1 MKQTNDERGFSLV
14 EIIISIMMLTIVM
27 GAAFSLLHTFQSSY
41 KYEEAHADAQ
51 RNGRFALA
59 RLNEIIRSAGTNPTA
74 NITVNPTNFAVL
86 QSPTTSGTAQTA
98 TAIRLKSDLDGD
110 GVNTTNVSANTD
122 VIVTAEDLILRLN
135 TTTRQIMLDN
145 YTTSPVTS
153 TPIADGI
160 ASLSFTDPNGTSNTN
175 KTIIVTLVAVPIG
188 IAQGDSHYREVS
200 YSAAIRLRNR

>member
-1 MKQTNDERGFSLV
+1 MKQTKDERGFSLI
-14 EIIISIMMLTIVM
+14 EIMVAMMMLTVVT
-27 GAAFSLLHTFQSSY
+27 GVAFSLLHTFQSSY

-86 QSPTTSGTAQTA
+86 QNPTTSGSARTSSS
-98 TAIRLKSDLDGD
+98 IRLKSDLNGD
-110 GVNTTNVSANTD
+110 GLNTANVSANTD
-122 VIVTAEDLILRLN
+122 VIVTAEDVMLRLDAVN
-135 TTTRQIMLDN
+135 RQVIMDN

-160 ASLSFTDPNGTSNTN
+160 ASLTFTDPNGATNTN
-175 KTIIVTLVAVPIG
+175 KTIIVTLVAVPNG
-188 IAQGDSHYREVS
+188 IPQGDSRYREVS
-200 YSAAIRLRNR
+200 YSASIRLRNR